1 MTHEIVMAGLILF
14 GLYLLFALVLGSIK
28 AVFTS
33 GHPWIGLIFFAIP
46 SCALFVWALMQ
57 VIG

>member
-1 MTHEIVMAGLILF
+1 MAGLILF

>member
-14 GLYLLFALVLGSIK
+14 GLYILFSVVLVSIK

-33 GHPWIGLIFFAIP
+33 GHPWIVLTFFAVP
-46 SCALFVWALMQ
+46 SCALFVWALLR

>member
-1 MTHEIVMAGLILF
+1 MTHEIVVAVLILY
-14 GLYLLFALVLGSIK
+14 GLYLLFSVVLGSIK

-33 GHPWIGLIFFAIP
+33 GHPWIALTFFAVP
-46 SCALFVWALMQ
+46 SCAFFVWALLR